1 MALHVGDRVIDINGH
16 TVDTTADSIKN
27 LQTIIDDTDRVLQL
41 TIEHEPNTITR
52 KNPISGELEF
62 LTAQN
67 VCRNA
72 SSSSISPSSPESI
85 MMLPPQAPKL
95 DKARIAM
102 RMDEGYMSGTPKKS
116 NKLMRNQQKNQK
128 RTQQKFNCQQSS
140 NSLRDGKERSSSM
153 SKLLLGHNVN
163 ATDGHSQMFD
173 LSRTKSFRVEPQN
186 AHSNQRI
193 FRASD
198 LVIGELLGRGFFGE
212 VYKVIHKET
221 KEVMVLKELYKW
233 VDEDAQKNFLKE
245 VAVLRSLSH
254 RNVLRFIGVLYKE
267 KKLHLITEYVG
278 GGTLSSL
285 LHGSSSQVQL
295 SWQERIHFARDIS
308 MGMSYLH
315 SKSIIHR
322 DLNTGNCLVRDVG
335 KDRTVIVADFGLA
348 RLCKTTDGNG
358 TVINRKSQ
366 RERRKRYTV
375 VGSPWYM
382 APEMLRGNKYDEKVD
397 VFSFGIIM
405 CEIIGRV
412 QADPD
417 FMPRTDDFGL
427 NRQEFV
433 KTFCFDESNPCPEI
447 FYKIAF
453 LCCNLNPDKRPSF
466 KSLQEWFDRICI
478 HCAIVGNFH
487 NHLPPDLVSEI
498 YNFHGEESS
507 SSTCNTPEISYCS
520 APPTFVAPPPPPL
533 SSSSSSSLSIAS
545 TLKADNKI
553 ITTTTTAPSRDEIDS
568 SSSSSLSP
576 EKTIKEVP
584 EILARNLSPHLA
596 KEFNANGDRIRDSLR
611 ARRKQK
617 IRENRQQRVKKEN
630 NNAII
635 TESIH
640 SKKPPSSAAAMSK
653 N

>member
-16 TVDTTADSIKN
+16 SVNATSDSIRD
-27 LQTIIDDTDRVLQL
+27 LQKIIDDTDRVLQL

-62 LTAQN
+62 LTTQN
-67 VCRNA
+67 VSRNA
-72 SSSSISPSSPESI
+72 SSSSISPSSVESVA
-85 MMLPPQAPKL
+85 MLPPQPPKI

-116 NKLMRNQQKNQK
+116 NKLMRNQQKKNQG
-128 RTQQKFNCQQSS
+128 TQPKFNCQQSS

-153 SKLLLGHNVN
+153 SKLFLGGNVQT
-163 ATDGHSQMFD
+163 TDGQNQMFD

-186 AHSNQRI
+186 GHAHQRI

-212 VYKVIHKET
+212 VYKVTHKET

-254 RNVLRFIGVLYKE
+254 RNVLRFIGVLSKE
-267 KKLHLITEYVG
+267 KKLPFITEFVG
-278 GGTLSSL
+278 GGTLASL
-285 LHGSSSQVQL
+285 LHGSASHNQVPL
-295 SWQERIHFARDIS
+295 SWSERIHFARDIS

-322 DLNTGNCLVRDVG
+322 DLNSGNCLVRDVG

-348 RLCKTTDGNG
+348 RLCKTSNDGHG

-375 VGSPWYM
+375 VGTPWYM

-427 NRQEFV
+427 NRQEFIRA
-433 KTFCFDESNPCPEI
+433 FCCQDEVNPCPEI

-487 NHLPPDLVSEI
+487 SHLPPDLVSEI

-507 SSTCNTPEISYCS
+507 TTSSTCNTPEISHCS
-520 APPTFVAPPPPPL
+520 APPSFLPYSPL
-533 SSSSSSSLSIAS
+533 KSQ
-545 TLKADNKI
+545 T
-553 ITTTTTAPSRDEIDS
+553 RDEIDS
-568 SSSSSLSP
+568 ATSALTVTTPSSMSSSP
-576 EKTIKEVP
+576 EKTKEVP
-584 EILARNLSPHLA
+584 EIARNHISPHLA

-611 ARRKQK
+611 ARRKAK
-617 IRENRQQRVKKEN
+617 IRENRQQQRVKKEN
-630 NNAII
+630 SNANL
-635 TESIH
+635 TESVH
-640 SKKPPSSAAAMSK
+640 NKKPPHAAITK
-653 N
+653 